1 MDKTE
6 KKQENSSYTI
16 PPHHPRVFWSQVQL
30 CPVSLGLSYHPQ
42 QSSQAGTC
50 DGGSQAGLPLKQG
63 APKREGG
70 EWEGRELIRGELR
83 GANELGAE
91 PLMQAWASVTH
102 EGIAVILLT
111 LTLELL
117 LKDGDCSGRFIENG
131 PDIPRSP
138 RLTTVPKV
146 S

>member
-1 MDKTE
+1 MGR
-6 KKQENSSYTI
+6 Q
-16 PPHHPRVFWSQVQL
+16 
-30 CPVSLGLSYHPQ
+30 
-42 QSSQAGTC
+42 GTHQRRTQ
-50 DGGSQAGLPLKQG
+50 GSNL
-63 APKREGG
+63 
-70 EWEGRELIRGELR
+70 
-83 GANELGAE
+83 ELGAE

-131 PDIPRSP
+131 PDISRSP